1 MADKENEQNKF
12 LCGLLMGGILGA
24 LAGLLL
30 APKPGKELRSELR
43 EKGEGALEDAKK
55 FYAEAQEKA
64 KVLIEDARRRA
75 EDLTKEADRYLA
87 EARAKAKRI
96 LAGSEEKS

>member
-1 MADKENEQNKF
+1 MADKENEQSKF

-30 APKPGKELRSELR
+30 APKPGRQLRSELR
-43 EKGEGALEDAKK
+43 ERGEEAFEDARQ

-64 KVLIEDARRRA
+64 KTLVEDARRRA
-75 EDLTKEADRYLA
+75 EEMTKEAERYLA
-87 EARAKAKRI
+87 ETRAKAKKI